1 MTLKELHFFYS
12 LCENPQVTK
21 VAEQLN
27 ISQSAISLAI
37 KSLEQKLGETLFD
50 RIGKKLMLNER
61 GRYFKEQ
68 TYKHY
73 LAIRDAQTL
82 FQTNKLAGTLKIA
95 ASKTISNYIMPDI
108 YFEFLCLYPEVTF
121 DIDSINSTKIIDE

>member
-12 LCENPQVTK
+12 LCDNPQVTQ
-21 VAEQLN
+21 VAQQLN

-37 KSLEQKLGETLFD
+37 KSLEEKLGESLFD
-50 RIGKKLMLNER
+50 RLGKKLILNER

-73 LAIRDAQTL
+73 IAIKDAQTI
-82 FQTNKLAGTLKIA
+82 FQTNKLAGRLKIA
-95 ASKTISNYIMPDI
+95 ASKTVSNFIMPDI
-108 YFEFLCLYPEVTF
+108 YFDF
-121 DIDSINSTKIIDE
+121 